1 MTQVLQL
8 FDLGFQARLQGLP
21 LLPALMVLGLAVGV
35 LTGLFGVGGAFLIT
49 PLLRVVFGIPYS
61 LAIGSSLCYT
71 IGAGSSGAARH
82 MRLRNFEPRG
92 VVILGLAGV
101 FGALLG
107 AKLNRYLNLSQGE
120 RGYTLTINGFFIVV
134 LLATAWLIG
143 RNPKQERTGRSV
155 LQRLP
160 LPPRIDLPRAGLTR
174 VSLPGMLLI
183 GLFVGVMNGLM
194 GIGGGVLFM
203 PMLILVVGL
212 TPHQAVGTSLG
223 VVLFSSTSGT
233 ISYAL
238 DGKVNLC
245 IVMSLLVGSVVGIQ
259 FGARLCHRLHA
270 ARLRRWFAVVV
281 LCVVAALL
289 VHSAVKLAR

>member
-1 MTQVLQL
+1 MTEVLQL
-8 FDLGFQARLQGLP
+8 FDPAFEARLQGLP
-21 LLPALMVLGLAVGV
+21 LLSALMVLGLAVGV

-49 PLLRVVFGIPYS
+49 PLLRVVFGIPYP
-61 LAIGSSLCYT
+61 LAIGSGLCYM
-71 IGAGSSGAARH
+71 IGSGSSGAARH
-82 MRLRNFEPRG
+82 MRLRNFESRS
-92 VVILGLAGV
+92 VVILGLASV
-101 FGALLG
+101 VGAFLG
-107 AKLNRYLNLSQGE
+107 ATLNRHLNLSLGE
-120 RGYTLTINGFFIVV
+120 RGYTLTIHGFFVVV

-143 RNPKQERTGRSV
+143 RKPKQQRTGRSI

-160 LPPRIDLPRAGLTR
+160 LPPHIDLPRAGLTHI
-174 VSLPGMLLI
+174 SLPGMLLI
-183 GLFVGVMNGLM
+183 GLLVGVMNGLM

-223 VVLFSSTSGT
+223 VVLFSSIAGT

-238 DGKVNLC
+238 HGNVNLC
-245 IVMSLLVGSVVGIQ
+245 IAMSLLVGSVVGIQ
-259 FGARLCHRLHA
+259 FGAWLCHRLRA

-281 LCVVAALL
+281 LSVVAALL